1 MNEGRE
7 IAKNEMKKLGK
18 IKILKSQIDVSEEL
32 LKSYQD
38 LTDKYSNALVKIPIK
53 NSTILVNRYI
63 DGMNFKQLQKT
74 YNMSRSG
81 IISLLEKSLTM
92 LLENI

>member
-32 LKSYQD
+32 LKSYQE